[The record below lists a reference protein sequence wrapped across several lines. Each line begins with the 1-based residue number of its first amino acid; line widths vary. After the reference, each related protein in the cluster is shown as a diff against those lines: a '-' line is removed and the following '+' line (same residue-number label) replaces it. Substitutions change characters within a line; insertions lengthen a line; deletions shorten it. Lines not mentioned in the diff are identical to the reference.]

1 MVIVIGNDS
10 LKTFIMKVQITTP
23 CSEDWNKMKI
33 GLISR
38 HCEKCEKSVM
48 DFTKMDRS
56 EIIVYLLEHPNENV
70 CGRMNR
76 EQFDFHHEDIPVLID
91 VLRKKGGNVSF
102 LIMALVCLS
111 LVSCKEEVMG
121 EMKVKEPVKKEIVNV
136 STKGEISIQ
145 DSVKTGANTVPP
157 PVKPIEGGSPIP
169 EPYPIYLGKPI
180 IEPPVYSGGISIV
193 DPYIEDTLERIE
205 QFAEKMPEYP
215 GGMNELYKFVQSN
228 LRYPEFEK
236 ENGIQGTVYVQFV
249 VTKEGI
255 VKSPKILKTVSGSYN
270 FDKEVLRIV
279 RMMPK
284 WIPGENGG
292 KKVSVYFT
300 MPFKFRLD

>member
-1 MVIVIGNDS
+1 
-10 LKTFIMKVQITTP
+10 MKVQITKP

-38 HCEKCEKSVM
+38 HCGKCDKSVV
-48 DFTKMDRS
+48 DFTKMNRS
-56 EIIVYLLEHPNENV
+56 EIIIYLLENPKGDV
-70 CGRMNR
+70 CGRMYR

-121 EMKVKEPVKKEIVNV
+121 EMTVKDPVKKEIVL
-136 STKGEISIQ
+136 STTKGEVSIK
-145 DSVKTGANTVPP
+145 DTIKTVTNAVPP
-157 PVKPIEGGSPIP
+157 AVKPFVGGSPIP
-169 EPYPIYLGKPI
+169 EPYPIYLGQPI
-180 IEPPVYSGGISIV
+180 IDPPSYSGGISIV
-193 DPYIEDTLERIE
+193 DPLVEDTVEKI
-205 QFAEKMPEYP
+205 QSFAEKMPEYP
-215 GGMNELYKFVQSN
+215 EGMDELYKFIQKN
-228 LRYPEFEK
+228 LKYPDFEK
-236 ENGIQGTVYVQFV
+236 ENNIQGTVYVQFV
-249 VTKEGI
+249 VTKDGI
-255 VKSPKILKTVSGSYN
+255 VESPKILKTVSGSHN

-284 WIPGENGG
+284 WIPGENSG